1 MLFARFFHTLSAL
14 VQSGVDIVESIQIAS
29 NSVANVY
36 IKELLMQIK
45 DSVISGKFFSDSMEK
60 YKIFPK
66 MAVKMVSVGEKT
78 GNLEKMFAKISDY
91 YNDEV
96 DATVAGI
103 SSVIEPVLI
112 IGLGLMVGICVVALY
127 LPIFNMANAMVSAT
141 S

>member
-66 MAVKMVSVGEKT
+66 FVVQKT
-78 GNLEKMFAKISDY
+78 SLLCPIS
-91 YNDEV
+91 
-96 DATVAGI
+96 
-103 SSVIEPVLI
+103 
-112 IGLGLMVGICVVALY
+112 
-127 LPIFNMANAMVSAT
+127 
-141 S
+141 

>member
-1 MLFARFFHTLSAL
+1 
-14 VQSGVDIVESIQIAS
+14 
-29 NSVANVY
+29 
-36 IKELLMQIK
+36 MQIK
-45 DSVISGKFFSDSMEK
+45 DSVIAGKFFSDSMEK